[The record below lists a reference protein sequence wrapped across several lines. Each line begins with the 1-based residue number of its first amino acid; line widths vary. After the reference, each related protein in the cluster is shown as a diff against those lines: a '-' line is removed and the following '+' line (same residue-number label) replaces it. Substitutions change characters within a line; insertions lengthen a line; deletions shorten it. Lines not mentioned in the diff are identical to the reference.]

1 MLLTSTILKGRK
13 AFADINDMRPK
24 GNAAELERRR
34 RRAVQL
40 LSAGE
45 SPTDIAR
52 FLGCSRSSIYRWQEA
67 ARAGPEGLSSKPH
80 PGRPPALTGKQ
91 MLLLERLLLQG
102 PTAHGWH
109 TCLWTGSRIAR
120 LIRGHFGVVYC
131 ADHALRVVKQ
141 RLGWSCQKPERRARE
156 RDEAEIARWKREKWP
171 RIKKL
176 PA

>member
-1 MLLTSTILKGRK
+1 M
-13 AFADINDMRPK
+13 AFADMNSMRPK

-52 FLGCSRSSIYRWQEA
+52 FLGCSRASVYRWQEA
-67 ARAGPEGLSSKPH
+67 ARAGPEGLSAKPH
-80 PGRPPALTGKQ
+80 PGRPPELTDKQ
-91 MLLLERLLLQG
+91 ILELERLLLQG

-109 TCLWTGSRIAR
+109 TCLWTGSRVAR
-120 LIRGHFGVVYC
+120 LIQRHFGVTYC
-131 ADHALRVVKQ
+131 DDHALRVVRW

-156 RDEAEIARWKREKWP
+156 RDEAEIARWKREEWP